1 LEKQNSEINFVLV
14 MHIIPWSL
22 WEHSND
28 DVESMFVLFTYLP
41 ALMFHRDS
49 THERSARK

>member
-1 LEKQNSEINFVLV
+1 VLV
-14 MHIIPWSL
+14 THTIPWFL
-22 WEHSND
+22 WKHSID

-41 ALMFHRDS
+41 ALMFHTHS